1 MESRTIS
8 ATDRSPEVR
17 LDVVN
22 RTISVTGEAYPEDA
36 AAFWGPILREM
47 QSIVEQ
53 EPAELL
59 QVEFRLAYFNS
70 SSAKALMN
78 IFQLLE
84 SAAETGA
91 RIRVRWYFQDG
102 DDTIEE
108 SGEDFSEDL
117 KAVEFES
124 VKLAAP

>member
-1 MESRTIS
+1 M
-8 ATDRSPEVR
+8 
-17 LDVVN
+17 
-22 RTISVTGEAYPEDA
+22 
-36 AAFWGPILREM
+36 WGPILQEM
-47 QSIVEQ
+47 QSILEQ
-53 EPAELL
+53 EPKEPL
-59 QVEFRLAYFNS
+59 QVDFRLAYFNS

-91 RIRVRWYFQDG
+91 KIRVHWYYQDG

-124 VKLAAP
+124 IKLAP

>member
-1 MESRTIS
+1 MESQMIA
-8 ATDRSPEVR
+8 ATDRSPEVQ

-22 RTISVTGEAYPEDA
+22 RMVSFAGEAYPEDA
-36 AAFWGPILREM
+36 AAFWGPILQEM
-47 QSIVEQ
+47 QRILEQ
-53 EPAELL
+53 APEELL
-59 QVEFRLAYFNS
+59 QVDFHLEYFNS

-84 SAAETGA
+84 LAAENGA
-91 RIRVRWYFQDG
+91 KIRVRWYFQEG

-108 SGEDFSEDL
+108 SGVDFSEDL

-124 VKLAAP
+124 IKLAP

>member
-1 MESRTIS
+1 MESRTIA

-17 LDVVN
+17 LDVAN
-22 RTISVTGEAYPEDA
+22 RTISFTGEAYPEDA
-36 AAFWGPILREM
+36 AAFWGPILQEM
-47 QSIVEQ
+47 QSILEQ
-53 EPAELL
+53 EPKEPL
-59 QVEFRLAYFNS
+59 QVDFRLAYFNS

-84 SAAETGA
+84 SAAETGSK
-91 RIRVRWYFQDG
+91 IRVHWYFQDG

-124 VKLAAP
+124 IKLAP

>member
-1 MESRTIS
+1 MESRTIA

-17 LDVVN
+17 LDVAN
-22 RTISVTGEAYPEDA
+22 RTISFTGEAYTEDA
-36 AAFWGPILREM
+36 AAFWGPILQEM

-53 EPAELL
+53 EPEEPL
-59 QVEFRLAYFNS
+59 QVDFRLAYFNS

-84 SAAETGA
+84 SAAETGSK
-91 RIRVRWYFQDG
+91 IRVHWYFQDG

-124 VKLAAP
+124 IKLAP

>member
-1 MESRTIS
+1 MESRTIA

-17 LDVVN
+17 LDVAN
-22 RTISVTGEAYPEDA
+22 RTISFTGEAYPEDA
-36 AAFWGPILREM
+36 AAFWGPILQEM
-47 QSIVEQ
+47 QSILEQ
-53 EPAELL
+53 EPKEPL
-59 QVEFRLAYFNS
+59 QVDFRLAYFNS

-91 RIRVRWYFQDG
+91 KIRVLWYYQDG

-124 VKLAAP
+124 IKLAP

>member
-1 MESRTIS
+1 MESRTIA

-17 LDVVN
+17 LDVAN
-22 RTISVTGEAYPEDA
+22 RTISFTGEAYPDDA
-36 AAFWGPILREM
+36 AAFWGPILQEM

-53 EPAELL
+53 EPEEPL
-59 QVEFRLAYFNS
+59 QVAFRLAYFNS

-84 SAAETGA
+84 SAAETGSK
-91 RIRVRWYFQDG
+91 IRVHWYFQDG

-124 VKLAAP
+124 IKLAP

>member
-1 MESRTIS
+1 MESKTIA

-17 LDVVN
+17 LNVAN
-22 RTISVTGEAYPEDA
+22 RSISFTGEAYPEDA
-36 AAFWGPILREM
+36 AAFWGPILQEM
-47 QSIVEQ
+47 QNIVEQ
-53 EPAELL
+53 EPEELL
-59 QVEFRLAYFNS
+59 QVDFRLAYFNS

-84 SAAETGA
+84 SAAENGA
-91 RIRVRWYFQDG
+91 KIRVHWYFQDG

-117 KAVEFES
+117 RAVEFAS
-124 VKLAAP
+124 IKLAP

>member
-1 MESRTIS
+1 MESRTIA

-17 LDVVN
+17 LDVAN
-22 RTISVTGEAYPEDA
+22 RTISFTGEAYPEDA
-36 AAFWGPILREM
+36 AAFWGPILQEM
-47 QSIVEQ
+47 QSILEQ
-53 EPAELL
+53 EPKEPL
-59 QVEFRLAYFNS
+59 QVDFRLAYFNS

-78 IFQLLE
+78 VFQLLE
-84 SAAETGA
+84 SAAETGTK
-91 RIRVRWYFQDG
+91 IRVNWYFQDG

-124 VKLAAP
+124 IKLAP

>member
-1 MESRTIS
+1 MESRTIA

-17 LDVVN
+17 LDVAN
-22 RTISVTGEAYPEDA
+22 RVISFAGEAYPEDA
-36 AAFWGPILREM
+36 AAFWGPILQDM
-47 QSIVEQ
+47 QSIAEQ
-53 EPAELL
+53 EPEELL
-59 QVEFRLAYFNS
+59 QVDFRLAYFNS

-91 RIRVRWYFQDG
+91 KIRVRWYFQDG

-124 VKLAAP
+124 IKLAP

>member
-1 MESRTIS
+1 MESRIIA

-17 LDVVN
+17 LDAAN
-22 RTISVTGEAYPEDA
+22 RNISFSGEAYPEDA
-36 AAFWGPILREM
+36 AAFWAPILQEM
-47 QSIVEQ
+47 QGFVEQ
-53 EPAELL
+53 DQAKLL
-59 QVEFRLAYFNS
+59 QVEFRLSYFNS

-91 RIRVRWYFQDG
+91 KIRIHWYFQDG

-124 VKLAAP
+124 VKLAP